1 MPMNILVTGASGF
14 VGRAIAESLRE
25 GNRVLGVGRREVNDC
40 SFEYFRSDI
49 TDASSLS
56 TVGGIMEPDVIV
68 HAAAA
73 VSRNNMDKT
82 LIDTNIR
89 GTENILSF
97 ARKTGCKKIIY
108 ISSAPVIGVPIENPI
123 TENHKVYPLTTY
135 HLTKYF
141 SELLL
146 RNAPDIETVVLRLPS
161 PVGAAIPRNKIF
173 AVLISNCLSGVPIR
187 LLGKGGRMQN
197 YINVKDIG
205 TAVMKAAS
213 SEATGIYNVAY
224 PKSYSNLELAQLCK
238 KTLNSKSKI
247 DFYGE
252 DPEEDMK
259 WVYSCDKIR
268 KELGFSPSVTIEES
282 IREVATSI
290 ANENRR
296 H

>member
-1 MPMNILVTGASGF
+1 MNILVTGASGF

-25 GNRVLGVGRREVNDC
+25 NNRVLGIGRREVNDC
-40 SFEYFRSDI
+40 RFEYSRSDI
-49 TDASSLS
+49 TNESSLFA
-56 TVGGIMEPDVIV
+56 VCEIMKPDVIV
-68 HAAAA
+68 HAAAS
-73 VSRNNMDKT
+73 VSRNNMDKS

-89 GTENILSF
+89 GTENILSL

-108 ISSAPVIGVPIENPI
+108 ISSAPVIGVPVETPI
-123 TENHKVYPLTTY
+123 TESHQVYPLTTY

-146 RNAPDIETVVLRLPS
+146 RNALDIETVVLRLPS
-161 PVGAAIPRNKIF
+161 PVGTEIPRNKFF
-173 AVLISNCLSGVPIR
+173 AVLISNCLSGAPIR
-187 LLGKGGRMQN
+187 LLGKGGRIQN

-205 TAVMKAAS
+205 AAVMKAAS
-213 SEATGIYNVAY
+213 SEATGIYNVTY

-238 KTLNSKSKI
+238 KTLNSKSEI
-247 DFYGE
+247 VFYGE

-268 KELGFSPSVTIEES
+268 KELGFSPAVTIEES

-290 ANENRR
+290 VNENRCSQ
-296 H
+296 

>member
-1 MPMNILVTGASGF
+1 MNILVTGASGF

-25 GNRVLGVGRREVNDC
+25 GNRVLGVGRREANDC

-49 TDASSLS
+49 TNDNSLFA
-56 TVGGIMEPDVIV
+56 VCEIMKPDVIV
-68 HAAAA
+68 HAAAV
-73 VSRNNMDKT
+73 VSRNNMDKS

-89 GTENILSF
+89 GTENILSL
-97 ARKTGCKKIIY
+97 ARKAGCKKIVY
-108 ISSAPVIGVPIENPI
+108 ISSAPVIGAPVENPI
-123 TENHKVYPLTTY
+123 TESHQVYPLTTY

-146 RNAPDIETVVLRLPS
+146 RNALDIETVVLRLPS

-173 AVLISNCLSGVPIR
+173 AVLISNCLFGAPIR
-187 LLGKGGRMQN
+187 LIGKGGRVQN

-205 TAVMKAAS
+205 AAVIKAVNSA
-213 SEATGIYNVAY
+213 ATGTYNVAY

-238 KTLNSKSKI
+238 KTLNSKSTI

-268 KELGFSPSVTIEES
+268 RELGFFPAVTIEES

-290 ANENRR
+290 ANETRC

>member
-1 MPMNILVTGASGF
+1 MNILVTGASGF
-14 VGRAIAESLRE
+14 VGRAIAEFLRE
-25 GNRVLGVGRREVNDC
+25 NNRVLGIGRREFNDC
-40 SFEYFRSDI
+40 SFDYFRSDI

-56 TVGGIMEPDVIV
+56 IVGGIMEPDVIV
-68 HAAAA
+68 HAAAV
-73 VSRNNMDKT
+73 VSRNNMDKS

-97 ARKTGCKKIIY
+97 ARKAGCKKIIY
-108 ISSAPVIGVPIENPI
+108 ISSSPVIGVPVENPI
-123 TENHKVYPLTTY
+123 TESHQVYPLTTY

-141 SELLL
+141 SEVLLS
-146 RNAPDIETVVLRLPS
+146 NAPDIKTVVLRLPS
-161 PVGAAIPRNKIF
+161 PVGAEIPRNKIF
-173 AVLISNCLSGVPIR
+173 AVLISNCLSGAPIR
-187 LLGKGGRMQN
+187 LRGEGGRIQN
-197 YINVKDIG
+197 YINVKDVG
-205 TAVMKAAS
+205 TAVVKAVN

-238 KTLNSKSKI
+238 KTLNSKSEI
-247 DFYGE
+247 VFDGE

-290 ANENRR
+290 ANENRC

>member
-1 MPMNILVTGASGF
+1 MNILVTGASGF
-14 VGRAIAESLRE
+14 VGRAIAESLSNSSRI
-25 GNRVLGVGRREVNDC
+25 LGIGRREFKDC
-40 SFEYFRSDI
+40 NFDYFRSDI

-56 TVGGIMEPDVIV
+56 AVGGIMEPDVIV

-73 VSRNNMDKT
+73 VSRNNMDRT

-108 ISSAPVIGVPIENPI
+108 ISSAPVIGVPLENPI
-123 TENHKVYPLTTY
+123 TENHEVYPLTTY

-141 SELLL
+141 SEVLL
-146 RNAPDIETVVLRLPS
+146 RNAPDIKTVVLRLPS
-161 PVGAAIPRNKIF
+161 PVGAEIPRNKIF
-173 AVLISNCLSGVPIR
+173 AVLISNCLSGTPMR
-187 LLGKGGRMQN
+187 LFGKGGRVQN

-205 TAVMKAAS
+205 TAVMKAVS
-213 SEATGIYNVAY
+213 SEATGVYNVAY

-238 KTLNSKSKI
+238 KTLNSKCEI
-247 DFYGE
+247 VFYGE

-259 WVYSCDKIR
+259 WVYSCDNIR
-268 KELGFSPSVTIEES
+268 KDLGFSPSVTIEES

-290 ANENRR
+290 ANENRC